1 MASERRA
8 LLIATDTYSDP
19 LFSELP
25 GACADVETL
34 ADVLADSSIG
44 GYSVQILRNKAAHE
58 VTSAIEGLF
67 VETGRN
73 DLILLYAA
81 GHGVKNDAG
90 QLYLPMANSRRDRLQ
105 ASTVSA
111 QFVRDQMTRSRSRH
125 IAVWLDCCYAGAFP
139 PGAIP
144 RAATQIMDVLP
155 QLNGRGRA
163 VMTASS
169 AMEYAFETGAEPNL
183 TSTDTRT
190 AGRGVFTNTLIQGLK
205 TGNADLD
212 GDGLIDVDE
221 LYRYVCGQMDATP
234 FQQTPQ
240 LDSQVEGKLYI
251 ATSVRGPQNTSGLP
265 QEIAQ
270 ALRNP
275 LAKVRLVVL
284 DDVVALTNSGDPTAL
299 TLVRATLADLATDE
313 NNDVAAAARTHL
325 HRLDNP
331 DPVLDR
337 SDHSATTVSDTVSPQ
352 PPKVPEPFMVAAQPT
367 DSEGSLG
374 VDESAV
380 VVTSQVVADP
390 TPAEPDATLGRPG
403 VPHTGG
409 AVAVDGYLVEPQADL
424 QPAESASSEPA
435 WYQHAVFYEVL
446 VQAFS
451 DSNNDGTGDL
461 LGLVEKLDYLDYLG
475 IDCLLLGPVYA
486 SPLRDGG
493 YDVSDFRAVLPELGN
508 VADFVLLLDQAHRR
522 GIRVI
527 TDLVLNH
534 TSDTHPWF
542 QESRNHP
549 DGPYG
554 DYYVWAATDT
564 GYPNVRV
571 ILDTE
576 TSNWTYDPVRSQF
589 FWHRFFSHEPDLNY
603 GNPAVQE
610 AMLDV
615 IRFWLDLGIDGFRLD
630 AVPYLF
636 EEEGTN
642 CENLPRTHEFLK
654 QCRKIVDDEYSC
666 RVLLAEA
673 NQWPYDV
680 LEYFGDPV
688 VGGDECHMALH
699 FSLMPRIFMAVRRE
713 SRFPISEI
721 LAQTPAIP
729 SGCQWGVF
737 LRNRDE
743 LSLEMVTDE
752 ERDYMYA
759 EYAKDPRMKAKIGI
773 RRRLAPILDN
783 DRNQLEL
790 LTALLLSLPGSPVL
804 YYGDEIGMGDN
815 ISLNDRDGVRT
826 PMQWTPDSNAG
837 FSRVDPTQLYLPI
850 IPGSVFGCQS
860 VNVEAQTN
868 STSSLLNWTRRM
880 LLVRREHPAFGLG
893 EFTEL
898 GSSNPSVLAYLRRW
912 VHAGGEQ
919 EVIFCV
925 NNLSRF
931 PQPVELDLS
940 EYDWCVP
947 TELIGGVRFPLIGE
961 LPYPLALPGH
971 GFYWFQ
977 IIALGE

>member
-1 MASERRA
+1 MAGERRA

-19 LFSELP
+19 LFSELR
-25 GACADVETL
+25 GASADVEML
-34 ADVLADSSIG
+34 AAVLADSSIG
-44 GYSVQILRNKAAHE
+44 GYSVQVLRNEAAHD

-67 VETGRN
+67 VEAGRD

-90 QLYLPMANSRRDRLQ
+90 QLYLAMANSRRDRLQ

-111 QFVRDQMTRSRSRH
+111 QFVRDQMTRSRSRC
-125 IAVWLDCCYAGAFP
+125 ITVWLDCCYAGAFP

-144 RAATQIMDVLP
+144 RAATQVMDVLP

-183 TSTDTRT
+183 TSTDTGT
-190 AGRGVFTNTLIQGLK
+190 AGRGVFTNMLIQGLK

-212 GDGLIDVDE
+212 GDGYIDVEE
-221 LYRYVCGQMDATP
+221 LYRYVYEQMKATR

-240 LDSQVEGKLYI
+240 LDSQIEGKLYI
-251 ATSVRGPQNTSGLP
+251 ATSVRGPRNTYGMLLA
-265 QEIAQ
+265 IAQ
-270 ALRNP
+270 AKDSP
-275 LAKVRLVVL
+275 LPKVRLAVL
-284 DDVVALTNSGDPTAL
+284 EDLVALVNSDDLETRIQARAN
-299 TLVRATLADLATDE
+299 LVDLASDDDK
-313 NNDVAAAARTHL
+313 DVAAAAHTHL
-325 HRLDNP
+325 QRLD
-331 DPVLDR
+331 PVR
-337 SDHSATTVSDTVSPQ
+337 C
-352 PPKVPEPFMVAAQPT
+352 
-367 DSEGSLG
+367 
-374 VDESAV
+374 
-380 VVTSQVVADP
+380 
-390 TPAEPDATLGRPG
+390 
-403 VPHTGG
+403 
-409 AVAVDGYLVEPQADL
+409 LVEPQA
-424 QPAESASSEPA
+424 AESASSELA
-435 WYQHAVFYEVL
+435 WYQRAVFYEVL

-451 DSNNDGTGDL
+451 DSNSDGTGDL
-461 LGLVEKLDYLDYLG
+461 LGLIQKLDYLDWLG
-475 IDCLLLGPVYA
+475 IDCLLLGPVHA

-508 VADFVLLLDQAHRR
+508 VDDFVDLLDQAHQR

-527 TDLVLNH
+527 IDLVLNH
-534 TSDTHPWF
+534 TSNTHPWF
-542 QESRNHP
+542 QESRNDP

-564 GYPNVRV
+564 GYPNARV

-576 TSNWTYDPVRSQF
+576 SSNWTYDPHRGQF
-589 FWHRFFSHEPDLNY
+589 FWHRFSSHEPDLNY
-603 GNPAVQE
+603 ENPAVQK

-615 IRFWLDLGIDGFRLD
+615 IRFWLDLGVDGFRLD

-642 CENLPRTHEFLK
+642 CENLPRTHEYLK
-654 QCRKIVDDEYSC
+654 QCRKMVDDEYHG

-680 LEYFGDPV
+680 VEYFGDPA

-699 FSLMPRIFMAVRRE
+699 FSLNPRIFMAVLHE

-752 ERDYMYA
+752 ERDYLYAKYA
-759 EYAKDPRMKAKIGI
+759 EDPRMKANIGI
-773 RRRLAPILDN
+773 RRRLAPMLDN

-815 ISLNDRDGVRT
+815 IGLGDRDGVRT
-826 PMQWTPDSNAG
+826 PMQWTSDRNAG
-837 FSRVDPTQLYLPI
+837 FSRVEPTQLYLPI
-850 IPGSVFGCQS
+850 IPDSVFGRQS
-860 VNVEAQTN
+860 VNVEVQAN

-880 LLVRREHPAFGLG
+880 LQVRREHTAFGLG

-912 VHAGGEQ
+912 VHSGGEQ
-919 EVIFCV
+919 DVIFCV

-940 EYDWCVP
+940 EYAWSVP
-947 TELIGGVRFPLIGE
+947 TELIGGVRFPPIGE
-961 LPYPLALPGH
+961 LLYALTLPGH

-977 IIALGE
+977 ITTRGE